1 MIDIESNAVDL
12 EQLLGDMADKAGD
25 LTGAWPKVGS
35 WWRARQLSVFATG
48 NRGAW
53 PTRDPDTKKMGRGLM
68 IRTGA
73 LQRAASQPKPLY
85 SSASSARFGMTPGG
99 PAYYGLFHQTGAG
112 VPVRQVVPP
121 LTPSEATEIVEIIR
135 DHIMEA
141 AS

>member
-1 MIDIESNAVDL
+1 MHDPPWGDAAGAREYWTGLAIPAGGLWSTAADVVRFGQAFLKPGKLLAPATVRAMTSLHTGGL
-12 EQLLGDMADKAGD
+12 EQIRALGD
-25 LTGAWPKVGS
+25 
-35 WWRARQLSVFATG
+35 
-48 NRGAW
+48 
-53 PTRDPDTKKMGRGLM
+53 
-68 IRTGA
+68 
-73 LQRAASQPKPLY
+73 
-85 SSASSARFGMTPGG
+85 G